1 MVDIETKSIVDLLDS
16 RDTQDVENWLKEYP
30 NIEIVSRDGSF
41 SFKLSIEKAHPNAI
55 QVSDRFHL
63 VKNLIDS
70 IKKSLQKLIIGR
82 IEIPLTSEE
91 AKQRYEY
98 LLGLTRRE
106 KIIEAKKMRKNGE
119 SFDKIAK
126 QLQISITT
134 ASKYAKMDESEI
146 PEEHISTREQEHI
159 NAVNKVKS
167 KVEKVKSLKEQG
179 LSVREIS
186 KITGYTEL
194 KISQYLSE
202 NYNIV
207 HGQYGVSRPGPLEP
221 YREEV
226 LTLRAQGV
234 TYKEIAKII
243 SEKGYTGSV
252 AALRGFVSKEKRI
265 AKDLLKYKEPCELI
279 DKKWIIKLL
288 YKPIDKIKGFSQNQL
303 NAVMVKYSII
313 ADLFE
318 VLNEFKNMLKSKDPN
333 NLSNWIEKV
342 KKLNIKE
349 MDSYVN
355 GLERDY
361 DAVINAIILDY
372 NNGLAEGSV
381 NKLKNI
387 KRVMYGRNSFEL
399 LRCKVLQLEALKNS
413 LE

>member
-1 MVDIETKSIVDLLDS
+1 MIDIETKCIVDLLDS

-106 KIIEAKKMRKNGE
+106 KIIEAKRMRKNGE

-226 LTLRAQGV
+226 LQH
-234 TYKEIAKII
+234 
-243 SEKGYTGSV
+243 
-252 AALRGFVSKEKRI
+252 
-265 AKDLLKYKEPCELI
+265 
-279 DKKWIIKLL
+279 
-288 YKPIDKIKGFSQNQL
+288 
-303 NAVMVKYSII
+303 
-313 ADLFE
+313 
-318 VLNEFKNMLKSKDPN
+318 
-333 NLSNWIEKV
+333 
-342 KKLNIKE
+342 
-349 MDSYVN
+349 
-355 GLERDY
+355 
-361 DAVINAIILDY
+361 
-372 NNGLAEGSV
+372 
-381 NKLKNI
+381 
-387 KRVMYGRNSFEL
+387 
-399 LRCKVLQLEALKNS
+399 
-413 LE
+413 

>member
-1 MVDIETKSIVDLLDS
+1 M
-16 RDTQDVENWLKEYP
+16 
-30 NIEIVSRDGSF
+30 
-41 SFKLSIEKAHPNAI
+41 
-55 QVSDRFHL
+55 
-63 VKNLIDS
+63 
-70 IKKSLQKLIIGR
+70 
-82 IEIPLTSEE
+82 
-91 AKQRYEY
+91 
-98 LLGLTRRE
+98 
-106 KIIEAKKMRKNGE
+106 
-119 SFDKIAK
+119 
-126 QLQISITT
+126 
-134 ASKYAKMDESEI
+134 
-146 PEEHISTREQEHI
+146 
-159 NAVNKVKS
+159 
-167 KVEKVKSLKEQG
+167 
-179 LSVREIS
+179 SVREIS

-303 NAVMVKYSII
+303 DAVMEKYPVIS
-313 ADLFE
+313 DLFE
-318 VLNEFKNMLKSKDPN
+318 VLNEFKDMLKNKASE
-333 NLSNWIEKV
+333 NLSNWKEKV

-355 GLERDY
+355 GLEKDY

-399 LRCKVLQLEALKNS
+399 LRCKVLQLEAIK
-413 LE
+413 